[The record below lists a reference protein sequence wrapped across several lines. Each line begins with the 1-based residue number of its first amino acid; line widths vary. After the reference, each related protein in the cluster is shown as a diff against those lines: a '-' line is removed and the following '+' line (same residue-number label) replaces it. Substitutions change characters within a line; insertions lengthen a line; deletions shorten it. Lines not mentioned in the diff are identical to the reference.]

1 MSRPEPDPAVEA
13 RVEALLDQ
21 LDLDERAALT
31 AGKDNWRIAPVER
44 LGIGALKMTDGPTG
58 ARGDLTTGARA
69 VCFPVGS
76 AIGATWDVDL
86 VGEIASV
93 LAEEARS
100 KGAQVLLGPTVNIHR
115 HPLAGRNFECYSE
128 DPELTARLAVAFIRA
143 LQAGGVGSSLKHF
156 VCNDSEFERHTISSE
171 VDERTLREV
180 YLRPFEAA
188 VAEADPWTIMA
199 AYNRV
204 NDTYATEHRG
214 LQVDLL
220 KDEWGWTGAIVSDW
234 YATHDTVAAGNGG
247 LDIQMPG
254 PPDQFGPALAA
265 AVRDASVD
273 EAELEDKARRVLRL
287 HARTGK
293 LDQPEEQAETSID
306 TPERR
311 ALARRAAV
319 ASAVLLTNDGALPL
333 AADPGRVAVVG
344 PNATPGRIQGGGSS
358 EVTAH
363 HQVSPLQGL
372 RSRLGEDVVFARGVG
387 LGLFAAPLD
396 PGLLDGGAFLEELFA
411 TPDLEGDAYRTQSVA
426 EASLSFFG
434 ASVPRLGRGS
444 FSARWSTRF
453 TPDQGGTWL
462 LSLVASGAAR
472 VLLDGEIVLE
482 DTDTG
487 PELAIWVQSLEEV
500 TAEVTLDAGRTYD
513 LTIELRLPDRGV
525 LPHLRFGATPPDPG
539 AELDRAVAAAAA
551 ADTVIVVVGTSSDF
565 ETEGE
570 DRTSFS
576 LPGGQDDLVARVAA
590 ANPNTVV
597 VVNAGSP
604 IPMPWLDAVR
614 AVLWVWYP
622 GQELGDALADVLLGD
637 ADPGGRLP
645 TTFARRLQDTP
656 AFVDYPGEF
665 GRVRYGEGVFVG
677 HRWYDARGIEPLFPF
692 GHGLSY
698 TDFEVRDVVASA
710 EPDGGATVEVTLANI
725 GDRDGTEVVQVYVE
739 PPPGPAR
746 RPVRQLAGF
755 AKATVT
761 AGESTTVQVRI
772 PARAFAYWDPE
783 ASTWT
788 VTEGLHGLWVG
799 RSSRRL
805 DEWVAVEPG
814 ARTLPT
820 PQP

>member
-1 MSRPEPDPAVEA
+1 MSRPELDPEIEE
-13 RVEALLDQ
+13 RIGELLDR
-21 LDLDERAALT
+21 LDLDERATLT
-31 AGKDNWRIAPVER
+31 AGRDNWRIAAVDR

-76 AIGATWDVDL
+76 AVGATWDVGL
-86 VGEIASV
+86 VAEIATV

-128 DPELTARLAVAFIRA
+128 DPELTARLAVAFIAA
-143 LQAGGVGSSLKHF
+143 LQEGGIGASLKHF

-199 AYNRV
+199 AYNRI
-204 NDTYATEHRG
+204 NGTFGTEHRR
-214 LQVDLL
+214 LQIDVL
-220 KDEWGWTGAIVSDW
+220 KDEWGWPGAIVSDW

-254 PPDQFGPALAA
+254 PPAQFGPALAD
-265 AVRDASVD
+265 AVRAGDVD
-273 EAELEDKARRVLRL
+273 EAELADKARRVLRL

-293 LDQPEEQAETSID
+293 LDAPEEQPETSVD

-311 ALARRAAV
+311 TLARRAAV
-319 ASAVLLTNDGALPL
+319 ASAVLLTNDGVLPL
-333 AADPGRVAVVG
+333 PADPGRVVVIG

-363 HQVSPLQGL
+363 YQVSPLDGI
-372 RSRLGEDVVFARGVG
+372 RSRLGDDVGYERGVG
-387 LGLFAAPLD
+387 LGLFAPPID
-396 PGLLDGGAFLEELFA
+396 PGLLDGGGFHEELFA
-411 TPDLEGDAYRTQSVA
+411 TPDLSGEAYRSQTVP

-434 ASVPRLGRGS
+434 ASVPKLGRGS
-444 FSARWSTRF
+444 FSARWTGRF
-453 TPDQGGTWL
+453 TADQGGTWDF
-462 LSLVASGAAR
+462 SLVASGAAR
-472 VLLDGEIVLE
+472 VLLDGEVVVE

-487 PELAIWVQSLEEV
+487 PELAIWVQSLSEQRVPVELV
-500 TAEVTLDAGRTYD
+500 EGRTYD
-513 LTIELRLPDRGV
+513 LVVELLLPDRGV
-525 LPHLRFGATPPDPG
+525 LPHIRFGAVAPDPG
-539 AELDRAVAAAAA
+539 AELERAVRAAAA
-551 ADTVIVVVGTSSDF
+551 ADTVVLVVGTSSDF

-570 DRTSFS
+570 DRASFA
-576 LPGGQDDLVARVAA
+576 LPGGQDELIARVAA

-604 IPMPWLDAVR
+604 IPMPWLDSVR
-614 AVLWVWYP
+614 AVLWTWYP
-622 GQELGDALADVLLGD
+622 GQEFGNALADVLLGD
-637 ADPGGRLP
+637 ADPAGRLP
-645 TTFARRLQDTP
+645 TTFARRLEDTP
-656 AFVDYPGEF
+656 AFTNYPGEF
-665 GRVRYGEGVFVG
+665 GRVRYGEGLFVG
-677 HRWYDARGIEPLFPF
+677 HRWYDARAIDPLFPF

-698 TDFEVRDVVASA
+698 TTMEIGDVRAACSPTGD
-710 EPDGGATVEVTLANI
+710 ATVEVTVTNV
-725 GDRDGTEVVQVYVE
+725 GDRRGSEVVQAYVE
-739 PPPGPAR
+739 PPSGPVS

-755 AKATVT
+755 AKVTLDPSETATVT
-761 AGESTTVQVRI
+761 VRV

-788 VTEGLHGLWVG
+788 VADGVHGLWVG
-799 RSSRRL
+799 RSSRDL
-805 DEWVAVEPG
+805 TEWTAVEPG
-814 ARTLPT
+814 ARTLAT

>member
-1 MSRPEPDPAVEA
+1 MSRPELDPAIEE
-13 RVEALLDQ
+13 RIEALLDQ

-31 AGKDNWRIAPVER
+31 AGKDNWRIAPVDR

-86 VGEIASV
+86 VAEIASV

-128 DPELTARLAVAFIRA
+128 DPELTARLAVSFISS
-143 LQAGGVGSSLKHF
+143 LQAGGIGASLKHF

-204 NDTYATEHRG
+204 NGTYATEHRR

-220 KDEWGWTGAIVSDW
+220 KEEWGWPGAIVSDW
-234 YATHDTVAAGNGG
+234 YATHDTEAAGAGG

-254 PPDQFGPALAA
+254 PPDQFGPALAE
-265 AVRDASVD
+265 AVRSGAVD
-273 EAELEDKARRVLRL
+273 DAELEDKARRVLRL

-293 LDQPEEQAETSID
+293 LDAPDEQPETSID

-311 ALARRAAV
+311 ALARRAAIS
-319 ASAVLLTNDGALPL
+319 SAVLLTNDGALPL
-333 AADPGRVAVVG
+333 PADPGRVVVIG

-372 RSRLGEDVVFARGVG
+372 RSRLGDDVAYERGVG
-387 LGLFAAPLD
+387 LGLFAPPVD
-396 PGLLDGGAFLEELFA
+396 PGLLEGEGFLEELFA
-411 TPDLEGDAYRTQSVA
+411 TPDLEGDPYRTQTVA
-426 EASLSFFG
+426 EAALSFFG

-453 TPDQGGTWL
+453 TPDQTGTWQ

-472 VLLDGEIVLE
+472 VLLDGEVVLE
-482 DTDTG
+482 DTDPG
-487 PELAIWVQSLEEV
+487 PQLAIWVQSLEEQ
-500 TAEVTLDAGRTYD
+500 TGEVELEAGRTYE
-513 LTIELRLPDRGV
+513 LAIELLLAERGV
-525 LPHLRFGATPPDPG
+525 LPHLRFGATPPDPT

-570 DRTSFS
+570 DRGSFS
-576 LPGGQDDLVARVAA
+576 LPGAQDELVARVAA

-614 AVLWVWYP
+614 AVLWIWYP
-622 GQELGDALADVLLGD
+622 GQELGDALADVLLGE

-665 GRVRYGEGVFVG
+665 GRVRYGEGLFVG

-698 TDFEVRDVVASA
+698 TDFEVRAVTATA
-710 EPDGGATVEVTLANI
+710 GPGGEVTVEVTVANV
-725 GDRDGTEVVQVYVE
+725 GDRPGTEVLQIYVE
-739 PPPGPAR
+739 PPAGPAR

-755 AKATVT
+755 AKTALAPGDIATV
-761 AGESTTVQVRI
+761 AVRV

-788 VTEGLHGLWVG
+788 VSEGLHGLWVG
-799 RSSRRL
+799 RSSREL
-805 DEWVAVEPG
+805 TEWVAIEPG